1 MDIPSIVKHYNENRN
16 RYVKRAAF
24 RLGNDAYA
32 EDAVQECYLR
42 VMVYAK
48 SYNGDNPDKWISII
62 LGNCIEDIR
71 KQELG
76 HSLEEFAEEE
86 ADGTECPSYSEQLMR
101 QVYEMIEGKLSSHK
115 EVLLLHFKHEYS
127 AREITNLVPLTYANC
142 HKIIS
147 RFRQELQE
155 KLTE

>member
-1 MDIPSIVKHYNENRN
+1 MDIPSIVEHYKSNRSK
-16 RYVKRAAF
+16 YVKRAAF
-24 RLGNDAYA
+24 RLSNEAYA

-42 VMVYAK
+42 VLRYAA
-48 SYNGDNPDKWISII
+48 SYNGDNPDKWISTI

-76 HSLEEFAEEE
+76 HSLDEFEEEE
-86 ADGTECPSYSEQLMR
+86 AEGTQCPSYSEQLMR
-101 QVYEMIEGKLSSHK
+101 QVYEMIEEKMPSHRD
-115 EVLLLHFKHEYS
+115 VLLLHFKHEYS
-127 AREITNLVPLTYANC
+127 AKDVSNLLPLTYANC

-155 KLTE
+155 RLSE